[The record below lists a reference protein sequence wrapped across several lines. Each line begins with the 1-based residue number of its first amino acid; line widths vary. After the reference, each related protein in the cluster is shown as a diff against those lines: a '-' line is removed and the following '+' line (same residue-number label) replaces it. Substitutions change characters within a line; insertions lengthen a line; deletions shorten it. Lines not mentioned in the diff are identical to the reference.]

1 MVLKGKRNFLFY
13 AGLNDILGVAVG
25 DRVKLVYK
33 TKRPSCTVM
42 KKRCVEHCEEI
53 GEPAQQLLHEINHF
67 DFRKCCHVP

>member
-53 GEPAQQLLHEINHF
+53 GEPAQQLFHEINHF
-67 DFRKCCHVP
+67 DFTKCCHVP